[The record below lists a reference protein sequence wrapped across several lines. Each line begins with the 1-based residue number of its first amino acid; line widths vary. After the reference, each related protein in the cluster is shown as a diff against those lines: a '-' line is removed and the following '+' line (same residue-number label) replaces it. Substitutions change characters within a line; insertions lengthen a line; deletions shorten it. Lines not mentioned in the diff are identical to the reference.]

1 MKWRVYVHSRNVG
14 YIGDV
19 EEDTEEAAR
28 CAALWKFSIG
38 EDDEFVEL
46 QEGVDGP
53 IGILPDD
60 NFDVREA

>member
-19 EEDTEEAAR
+19 EEDSEETAR
-28 CAALWKFSIG
+28 LAALWKFAIVEG
-38 EDDEFVEL
+38 DEFVEV
-46 QEGVDGP
+46 QEGVEGP
-53 IGILPDD
+53 IGILPTD